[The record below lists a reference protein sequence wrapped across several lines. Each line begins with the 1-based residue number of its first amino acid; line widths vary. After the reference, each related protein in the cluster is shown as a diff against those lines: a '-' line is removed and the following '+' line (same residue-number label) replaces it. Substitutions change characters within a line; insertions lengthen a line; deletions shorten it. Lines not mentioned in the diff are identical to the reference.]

1 MSSGP
6 QTEWNNEMPRVAK
19 KQTHLNVPAGK
30 SAEAE
35 KMRQEMT
42 LLRAEVV
49 SLTQDIR
56 SIQNFLK
63 ASITPAKDPEQ
74 PKKPIK
80 KAQPADGPAPDK
92 QE

>member
-1 MSSGP
+1 MSGP

-19 KQTHLNVPAGK
+19 KQTHLSVPAGK

-42 LLRAEVV
+42 MLRAEVAQ
-49 SLTQDIR
+49 LTQDVR

-63 ASITPAKDPEQ
+63 ASITPVAPKDPEQ
-74 PKKPIK
+74 PKKPAK
-80 KAQPADGPAPDK
+80 KPAADGPAPDK
-92 QE
+92 E